1 MIDIKHLVENPE
13 LYTKELEIRNM
24 NLDLAKLAKELY
36 FDWKSAQSEV
46 DGFRQEQNKFNETV
60 LSLEGQAKTA
70 GIVQMKE
77 LSAKLKNLE
86 AETKILKEKLDEVLF
101 KLPNPTWEGIP
112 VGLDDSANIVTAEF
126 GIRPEFGFK
135 PKNYFELPAFKRDY
149 LGEKGVEA
157 VGSRGYYIKGQLAKL
172 QRCLFNY
179 ILEKIIAEGFDYV
192 IPPLMV
198 NEKVMYGT
206 GFFPSG
212 KNDYYSVNPGEDDLF
227 LVGSSEPSLMFM
239 ESGNILDLETPRLL
253 TANTSCFRREA
264 GTYGKDT
271 QGGIRVHQFEKIE
284 TVVICKPEESTK
296 MFDKLGEIF
305 TQNMLSLGLCI
316 HHLEVSS
323 GDIGIKNYR
332 QVDIEAWF
340 PAQNTFRELCSNSNC
355 TDYQTRNLNIRYKN
369 TDGEVKLAHSLNCT
383 GVTNR
388 AMFAILEQF
397 QEVDGRV
404 KIPEVL
410 VSSFGSEYLE

>member
-1 MIDIKHLVENPE
+1 MIDIRHLAENVEIYNN
-13 LYTKELEIRNM
+13 ELEIRNM
-24 NLDLAKLAKELY
+24 DVSLAKQAKELY
-36 FDWKSAQSEV
+36 FDWRSAQQEV
-46 DGFRQEQNKFNETV
+46 DGLRQEQNKFNDTI
-60 LSLEGQAKTA
+60 LTLEGQAKTS
-70 GIVQMKE
+70 GIIEMKE
-77 LSAKLKNLE
+77 LSGKLKNLE
-86 AETKILKEKLDEVLF
+86 AEAKILKEKLDEIVF

-112 VGLDDSANIVTAEF
+112 VGQDDSTNVVTAEF
-126 GIRPEFGFK
+126 GERAKFDFE
-135 PKNYFELPAFKRDY
+135 PKNYFDLPVFKRDY

-157 VGSRGYYIKGQLAKL
+157 AGSRGYFIKGKLARF
-172 QRCLFNY
+172 QRVLFAY
-179 ILEKIIAEGFDYV
+179 ILGKIEDQGFDYV

-198 NEKVMYGT
+198 NDKVMYGT

-239 ESGNILDLETPRLL
+239 ESNNTLDLDKPRLL

-284 TVVICKPEESTK
+284 TVAICKPEDSTK
-296 MFDKLGEIF
+296 IFDMLTDIF
-305 TQNMLSLGLCI
+305 TQNMLSLGVNI
-316 HHLEVSS
+316 HHLEVCS

-340 PAQNTFRELCSNSNC
+340 PAQNTFRELCSSSNC
-355 TDYQTRNLNIRYKN
+355 TDYQTRNLNIKYKN
-369 TDGEVKLAHSLNCT
+369 ADGDLKLAHSLNCT

-388 AMFAILEQF
+388 AMFAIMEQN
-397 QEVDGRV
+397 QQADGRV
-404 KIPEVL
+404 KVPQVL
-410 VSSFGSEYLE
+410 VALFDSEWLE